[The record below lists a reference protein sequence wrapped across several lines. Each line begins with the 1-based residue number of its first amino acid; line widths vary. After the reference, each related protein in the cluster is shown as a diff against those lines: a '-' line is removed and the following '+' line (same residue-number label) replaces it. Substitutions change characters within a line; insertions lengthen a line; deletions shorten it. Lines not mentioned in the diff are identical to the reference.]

1 MQVPVCDN
9 PPPNINQNL
18 LGNMKDFINK
28 FQQSF
33 DNYKLSTG
41 AKNQQYAVLYYG
53 SDITQATAP
62 HALFLRAT
70 SRAQEPKEWMT
81 FGDDWIASLP
91 DGKKR
96 PKHSEYYL
104 THSVQCSWTQN
115 RDIYLY
121 TYFSPC
127 TKCAKEILNF
137 AKNCYGDYKSFN
149 VFYGYQWRDCL
160 QSSYDIKNDSQFGQ
174 LKMNF
179 FQLN

>member
-1 MQVPVCDN
+1 MT
-9 PPPNINQNL
+9 
-18 LGNMKDFINK
+18 DFINK

-33 DNYKLSTG
+33 NNYKSSNRN
-41 AKNQQYAVLYYG
+41 AQQYAVLYYG
-53 SDITQATAP
+53 PDITQATAN
-62 HALFLRAT
+62 HTLFLNPT
-70 SRAQEPKEWMT
+70 SRAQVPKGWMT
-81 FGDDWIASLP
+81 FGNDWIASLP
-91 DGKKR
+91 SK

-104 THSVQCSWTQN
+104 THNVECSWTQN

-127 TKCAKEILNF
+127 TNCAKEILKF
-137 AKNCYGDYKSFN
+137 AKNCSGDYTSFN

-160 QSSYDIKNDSQFGQ
+160 QSSYKIKNDPQFGQ